1 MFIQE
6 KIYEKFIYI
15 INKDNQKIGKISL
28 SKDLSTPKI
37 KQLFAQI
44 ILNIREIRNEHEYDI
59 SIVELGK
66 NGN

>member
-6 KIYEKFIYI
+6 EIYEKFIYI

-44 ILNIREIRNEHEYDI
+44 ILNIREIRNEHE
-59 SIVELGK
+59 
-66 NGN
+66 